1 MSDVILTREQMRAY
15 DAHAIDACKVPGVVL
30 MENAGRGAADII
42 AQESKGAVTIVC
54 GRGNNGGDGLV
65 VARHLMTRG
74 FEVRVLLAGEPDR
87 VRGDARANLDAFV
100 GLGGAVTS
108 LSASPGDD
116 LKPLHEAL
124 ETASFGVDAL
134 FGTGLDRP
142 LEGRML
148 EIVAALNEA
157 SCPIVALDIPSG
169 LDANTGAV
177 LGDAVCAD
185 LTITFGAYK
194 PGLLQ
199 GEAANH
205 TGVIELVELGIP
217 DAGILDHV
225 GCDTRFIVDDDVRDA
240 LGTRA
245 PDTHKYRAGSVLVVA
260 GSTGKA
266 GAALL
271 SARAALRAG
280 AGIVTV
286 ATWPEVADRIEG
298 RIEEVMTARLDRD
311 SLEGSLEA
319 ALDRRNAVAI
329 GPGLGLDE
337 SARRVSE
344 RLLLG
349 FGGPLIADA
358 DAISHFAGRPEELR
372 AAAGPRVLTPH
383 SGELARLL
391 GVTSRDIEADRFA
404 AAREAAK
411 RTGQVIVLKG
421 RHTLVASSEGMH
433 VCRLGNAV
441 LATAGAGDVLTGIVG
456 ALLCSSAS
464 AHDAACAAVHLH
476 ALCADR
482 WREGVGADRGLLAGD
497 LAEGLPDAIAS
508 LFSDS

>member
-30 MENAGRGAADII
+30 MENAGRGAAEILMRDLDGP
-42 AQESKGAVTIVC
+42 ATIVC
-54 GRGNNGGDGLV
+54 GRGNNGGDGFV
-65 VARHLMTRG
+65 VARHLMARG
-74 FEVRVLLAGEPDR
+74 FEVRVLLVGERER
-87 VRGDARANLDAFV
+87 VQGDARANLDAFL
-100 GLGGAVTS
+100 GLGGAVIY
-108 LSASPGDD
+108 LGDD
-116 LKPLHEAL
+116 PKPLREAL
-124 ETASFGVDAL
+124 ETASLAVDAL

-142 LEGRML
+142 LDGRML
-148 EIVAALNEA
+148 EVVDALNEA
-157 SCPIVALDIPSG
+157 PCPIVALDIPSG

-177 LGDAVCAD
+177 LGDAVRAD

-205 TGVIELVELGIP
+205 TGAIELVELGIP

-225 GCDTRFIVDDDVRDA
+225 GCDTRFIDDDDVRDA

-245 PDTHKYRAGSVLVVA
+245 PDAHKYRAGSVLVVA

-280 AGIVTV
+280 AGIVTI

-311 SLEGSLEA
+311 ALEGSLES

-337 SARRVSE
+337 TARRVSE

-349 FGGPLIADA
+349 FAGPLIADA

-404 AAREAAK
+404 AARDAAK

-421 RHTLVASSEGMH
+421 RHTLVASSHGIH
-433 VCRLGNAV
+433 VCRQGNAV

-456 ALLCSSAS
+456 ALLCGAD
-464 AHDAACAAVHLH
+464 AHEAACAAVYLH
-476 ALCADR
+476 AVCADR
-482 WREGVGADRGLLAGD
+482 WREGIGADRGLLAGD
-497 LAEGLPDAIAS
+497 LAEGLPDALAS